1 MSRKAWLIGI
11 VFALSLSAAGA
22 ARAQEGEA
30 KKGEDALQ
38 RAEKAAHAI
47 LAQDEKAC
55 GAGKALLLVY
65 HRLFSLQDEEKAK
78 KLEIFRLERSIK
90 DKALEFRAYGSED
103 KDEKALLKK
112 TDEEIA
118 AVAQNMVIF
127 YSSSLRELKGLA
139 RAREEAQ
146 FLLEQARTQIQAVEA
161 RIKELLGTLPK
172 EISQAR
178 SAAPNKA
185 LPALEPARGK
195 RADEGCGEPEYE
207 KRSEPVP
214 ECRGGC
220 P

>member
-1 MSRKAWLIGI
+1 M
-11 VFALSLSAAGA
+11 
-22 ARAQEGEA
+22 
-30 KKGEDALQ
+30 Q
-38 RAEKAAHAI
+38 RAEEAARAI
-47 LAQDEKAC
+47 LAQDAKVC

-90 DKALEFRAYGSED
+90 DKAREFRAYGSEN
-103 KDEKALLKK
+103 KDEKALFKK

-118 AVAQNMVIF
+118 AAAQDMVIF
-127 YSSSLRELKGLA
+127 YSSTLRELKGLA

-146 FLLEQARTQIQAVEA
+146 FLLEETRTQIQAVEA
-161 RIKELLGTLPK
+161 RIKELLEVLPK

-178 SAAPNKA
+178 PAEPNKA
-185 LPALEPARGK
+185 LPALEPARG
-195 RADEGCGEPEYE
+195 RRVEEGCGNPESD
-207 KRSEPVP
+207 KRREPVP